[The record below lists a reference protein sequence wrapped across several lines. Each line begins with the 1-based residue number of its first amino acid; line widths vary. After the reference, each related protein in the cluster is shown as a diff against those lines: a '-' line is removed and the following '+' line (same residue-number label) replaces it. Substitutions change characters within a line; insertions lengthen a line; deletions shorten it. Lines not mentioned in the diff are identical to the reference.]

1 MAAERA
7 SCVAESTGKGIVSMS
22 VTVLRPFRRPPVQPG
37 LARVYVIIVVVYLAA
52 VLALVAQGQDPV
64 FALAVPAAVGSAA
77 LTAVERLGRFG
88 SSAAGAARPRHA

>member
-1 MAAERA
+1 M
-7 SCVAESTGKGIVSMS
+7 
-22 VTVLRPFRRPPVQPG
+22 
-37 LARVYVIIVVVYLAA
+37 VVYLAA